1 MVADFSKILSHP
13 DKDEIIS
20 KLVTGIKPRDVSDWL
35 KLKYSDKEQGHLRV
49 SSKILQDFV
58 ENNLDLYNVLQNDIS
73 GVKQNKKEI
82 SDSLKNNKTYQERI
96 VEIADKELD
105 IKRLLIETGHIIRQ
119 RVEQVFD
126 KIQENPQNFK
136 PDYTLIKW
144 LETLLNFTDRYQK
157 IVNEA
162 PDTVVQHNINI
173 QLVEQHTIMLQDAI
187 RETMA
192 EIDSDMSFRFL
203 EKLNSKMAT
212 LKSPEAQI
220 LSQDQKML
228 EAQVIS
234 SKINDKEPSLAF

>member
-20 KLVTGIKPRDVSDWL
+20 KLVTGIKPKDVSDWL
-35 KLKYSDKEQGHLRV
+35 KLKYTDKEQGHLRV
-49 SSKILQDFV
+49 SSKILQEFV

-73 GVKQNKKEI
+73 GVKQDKKEI

-144 LETLLNFTDRYQK
+144 LETLLSFTDRYQK

-162 PDTVVQHNINI
+162 PDTVVQHNVNI
-173 QLVEQHTIMLQDAI
+173 QIVEQHTIMLQDAI

-192 EIDSDMSFRFL
+192 EVDSDMAFSFL
-203 EKLNSKMAT
+203 EKLNAKMS
-212 LKSPEAQI
+212 LLQCPQPQVMSQDKKLLEAQI
-220 LSQDQKML
+220 
-228 EAQVIS
+228 IS
-234 SKINDKEPSLAF
+234 SKIEGLE

>member
-234 SKINDKEPSLAF
+234 SKINDKEPS

>member
-220 LSQDQKML
+220 LSQDKKLL
-228 EAQVIS
+228 EAQIIS
-234 SKINDKEPSLAF
+234 SKINDEEPP

>member
-220 LSQDQKML
+220 LSQDKKLL
-228 EAQVIS
+228 EAQIIS
-234 SKINDKEPSLAF
+234 NKINDEEPS

>member
-20 KLVTGIKPRDVSDWL
+20 KLVTGIKPKDVSDWL
-35 KLKYSDKEQGHLRV
+35 KLKYTDKEQGHLRV
-49 SSKILQDFV
+49 SSKILQEFV

-73 GVKQNKKEI
+73 GVKQDKKEI

-144 LETLLNFTDRYQK
+144 LETLLSFTDKYQK

-162 PDTVVQHNINI
+162 PDTVVQHNVNI
-173 QLVEQHTIMLQDAI
+173 QIVEQHTIMLQDAI

-192 EIDSDMSFRFL
+192 EVDSDMAFNFL
-203 EKLNSKMAT
+203 EKLNAKMS
-212 LKSPEAQI
+212 LLQCPQHQVMSQDKKLLEAQI
-220 LSQDQKML
+220 
-228 EAQVIS
+228 IS
-234 SKINDKEPSLAF
+234 SKIEGPE

>member
-35 KLKYSDKEQGHLRV
+35 KLKYSDKEQGHLRI

-58 ENNLDLYNVLQNDIS
+58 ENNLDLYNVIQNDIS

-105 IKRLLIETGHIIRQ
+105 IKRLLVETGHIIRQ

-173 QLVEQHTIMLQDAI
+173 QLVEQHTIMLQDVI

-192 EIDSDMSFRFL
+192 EVDSNMAFMFL
-203 EKLNSKMAT
+203 EKLNSKMAL
-212 LKSPEAQI
+212 LKPPQTEPLSQDKKLLEAQI
-220 LSQDQKML
+220 
-228 EAQVIS
+228 IS
-234 SKINDKEPSLAF
+234 TKINDEETS

>member
-234 SKINDKEPSLAF
+234 SKINDEEPP

>member
-234 SKINDKEPSLAF
+234 SKINDEEPS

>member
-20 KLVTGIKPRDVSDWL
+20 KLVTGIKPKDVSDWL
-35 KLKYSDKEQGHLRV
+35 KLKYTDKEQGHLRV
-49 SSKILQDFV
+49 SSKILQEFV

-73 GVKQNKKEI
+73 GVKQDKKEI

-144 LETLLNFTDRYQK
+144 LETLLSFTDRYQK

-162 PDTVVQHNINI
+162 PDTVVQHNVNI
-173 QLVEQHTIMLQDAI
+173 QIVEQHTIMLQDAI

-192 EIDSDMSFRFL
+192 EVDSDMAFSFL
-203 EKLNSKMAT
+203 EKLNAKMS
-212 LKSPEAQI
+212 LLQCPQPQVMSQDKKLLEAQI
-220 LSQDQKML
+220 
-228 EAQVIS
+228 IS
-234 SKINDKEPSLAF
+234 SKIEGPE

>member
-96 VEIADKELD
+96 VEIVNKELD

-234 SKINDKEPSLAF
+234 SKINDDEPS